1 MLRLRKALG
10 LVSGQKSSS
19 PVAIA
24 TVWFSLGGA
33 GSGDLSFCK
42 AAPLRPKVR
51 EGTAGSRGLRKFLS
65 PDCRSKPS
73 SMCEVP
79 KFHYQ
84 EVHSRE
90 RSFEGFRDLVPR
102 TQPALACTWFSD
114 QAILILSRTTLP
126 KGTKWGLIFSNYRR
140 RNTPPPLP
148 QLCS

>member
-1 MLRLRKALG
+1 MVKSTVFNFNLTLKVSIQLALMM
-10 LVSGQKSSS
+10 
-19 PVAIA
+19 
-24 TVWFSLGGA
+24 GA

-90 RSFEGFRDLVPR
+90 RSFEGFRDKEVMAN
-102 TQPALACTWFSD
+102 Q
-114 QAILILSRTTLP
+114 
-126 KGTKWGLIFSNYRR
+126 
-140 RNTPPPLP
+140 
-148 QLCS
+148 